1 MSDLNTIPQLNYFTG
16 TGTYIPHRKEGQV
29 SKTVALREPLPNKKQ
44 ATYDTS
50 HRKY

>member
-1 MSDLNTIPQLNYFTG
+1 MSDLNTIPQLNYSTG
-16 TGTYIPHRKEGQV
+16 TGTYIPHREGAT
-29 SKTVALREPLPNKKQ
+29 TVASREALPNKKQ